1 GDFRGDDHRALQAAV
16 DYVAGLGGGT
26 VHIGP
31 GRYRM
36 RNALTLRDHVR
47 IVGEPGKT
55 ILVACE
61 SVEARLAADGDCNE
75 RQITVADDAAFRVGD
90 GVAIHDDRNASGF
103 EVTTATLSARV
114 GRGVFRIS

>member
-1 GDFRGDDHRALQAAV
+1 
-16 DYVAGLGGGT
+16 
-26 VHIGP
+26 
-31 GRYRM
+31 YRV
-36 RNALTLRDHVR
+36 RNALSLRDHGR

-75 RQITVADDAAFRVGD
+75 RQITVADDTAFRIGD
-90 GVAIHDDRNASGF
+90 GVAIRDDRNASGF

-114 GRGVFRIS
+114 RPGVFRISMPLYLDYLVSRQATARLAFPVVG

>member
-1 GDFRGDDHRALQAAV
+1 MHTRRTDHRIRSAIVLIATIMTGLGVGTIGLSQPATTATGAEIRVAIDQGDLRGGDQRALQAAV
-16 DYVAGLGGGT
+16 DHVAGLGGGT

-31 GRYRM
+31 GRYPM

-61 SVEARLAADGDCNE
+61 
-75 RQITVADDAAFRVGD
+75 
-90 GVAIHDDRNASGF
+90 
-103 EVTTATLSARV
+103 
-114 GRGVFRIS
+114 